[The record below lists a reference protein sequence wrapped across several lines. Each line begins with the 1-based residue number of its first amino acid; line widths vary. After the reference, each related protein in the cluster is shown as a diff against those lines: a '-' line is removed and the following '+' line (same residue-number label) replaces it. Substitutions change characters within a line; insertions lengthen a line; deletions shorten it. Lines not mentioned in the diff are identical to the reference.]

1 MARLKRRVVAT
12 YRVAVRYSD
21 TTTRTQCREV
31 VNAKILKQESAMD
44 PDIAQRLAFRVS
56 SSRKEYDDLECELF
70 SYVYDV
76 TALI

>member
-1 MARLKRRVVAT
+1 
-12 YRVAVRYSD
+12 
-21 TTTRTQCREV
+21 
-31 VNAKILKQESAMD
+31 MD
-44 PDIAQRLAFRVS
+44 PDIAKRLAFRVS